1 MTHNLD
7 ATVFVYRNHK
17 DKKIKAEYFEK
28 ARLLED
34 SPDWEHIA
42 TLEPRIWIEFNY
54 DTIEKTEQEPVA
66 WMEECA
72 DFWEHYT
79 YINEAAQEKYNEDA
93 KMWIEKLRTT
103 QPQPEQEP
111 VAIEYWMQDT
121 MESGRW
127 VTTDNMEKVT
137 AEKMLSG
144 EYGNVYPQ
152 GRIVDPSQPKRTWV
166 GLTDDERM
174 ELAVST
180 GAMSADWLP
189 FMEAVEAKLKEK
201 NT

>member
-34 SPDWEHIA
+34 SPDWDHIA

-54 DTIEKTEQEPVA
+54 DTIEKQEQEPVA

-103 QPQPEQEP
+103 PQQ
-111 VAIEYWMQDT
+111 
-121 MESGRW
+121 
-127 VTTDNMEKVT
+127 
-137 AEKMLSG
+137 
-144 EYGNVYPQ
+144 
-152 GRIVDPSQPKRTWV
+152 RTWV
-166 GLTDDERM
+166 GLTDDDLSVCDEDGVV
-174 ELAVST
+174 LARY
-180 GAMSADWLP
+180 W
-189 FMEAVEAKLKEK
+189 EAKLKQKNGYAEEK
-201 NT
+201 N

>member
-54 DTIEKTEQEPVA
+54 DTIEKT
-66 WMEECA
+66 
-72 DFWEHYT
+72 
-79 YINEAAQEKYNEDA
+79 
-93 KMWIEKLRTT
+93 
-103 QPQPEQEP
+103 EQEP